1 MSEAVAIHI
10 ASQRCQQARSDE
22 GAHTLPDLFRSEGF
36 YEDLASEPP
45 PILRMR
51 MRRSTDFS
59 QPVWAGVLASALGLR
74 RS

>member
-51 MRRSTDFS
+51 RSTDFS

-74 RS
+74 RG